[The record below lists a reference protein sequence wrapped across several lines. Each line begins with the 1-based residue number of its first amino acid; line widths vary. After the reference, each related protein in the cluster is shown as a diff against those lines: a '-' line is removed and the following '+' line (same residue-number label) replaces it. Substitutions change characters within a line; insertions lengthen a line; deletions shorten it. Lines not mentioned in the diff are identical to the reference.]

1 MSHYLRRR
9 LASVLLASTATL
21 AVPANAHDAAPNTPA
36 PSPAIPVQAQA
47 ASQAS
52 EAASQSV
59 VNPTQEREQ
68 GDIVVTATKR
78 SERLQEV
85 PISVM
90 ATESV
95 TLERLAIQGARDF
108 GQIAPTLNFQ
118 AADEARLFNFSIRGI
133 GTESFSVGVEPSVA
147 TIVDGVVYT
156 RVGSV
161 FDGLGDIDRIE
172 VLNGPQGTLQGK
184 NSSAGA
190 VSIITK
196 KPNFS
201 HFEGKVEAGI
211 AEHGERSAALTLT
224 GPITPQLA
232 FRVFG
237 FYHREDG
244 VVHNIATGLT
254 ENDSKSYGIRT
265 KLQWRPSDGINFLLA
280 GDWSFRDAA
289 CCAEPIRVAAAA
301 GNVTAAFTGTPVG
314 PENRYVNINTVQA
327 GSQTNRGVSLEGNF
341 NIGSHVLTTISAY
354 REYRD
359 FAIRDRDGT
368 NAPFTG
374 ATPQQLFNATVPGI
388 SAADALTRLDAL
400 LLNPLSFSCRNGI
413 CGESNNLEMNK
424 TTSQEIRLTS
434 PSGGT
439 FDYIIGAFF
448 YDSEVERDLTIA
460 GVRSNIAGN
469 VSFPTPTT
477 VVVNRDTA
485 YVLADTITKVR
496 TVNKAVFGNINVRPF
511 AKFTLTGGFR
521 YLGESLRWDHQKVT
535 GPNGDHIGRPID
547 VNPAGQAAP
556 GANAG
561 TPQFNTHRSFS
572 DSALIGKVSA
582 KYDFTH
588 DLMVYASWAR
598 GYKGQAVD
606 ADIYL
611 TQAGFNASPVAP
623 EKSSS
628 VEAGVKSQWFDH
640 RLTINVTAYNTLF
653 TGYQTA
659 SQGIDGSGAPVLQSA
674 GKLFT
679 KGVEGEV
686 VVRPLP
692 QLRLSGNFLFSKNRF
707 GNLFLNSTLNI
718 ADGKPLNAP
727 ESKWGLSASYDLP
740 VGDWDVNLSGNY
752 NRTGRTLFTNL
763 ADANNP
769 NSIWWREAF
778 GVANA
783 SLSISSPGH
792 KYRATFYVKN
802 LFNEHYVASLRRIS
816 GSVGGAG
823 AVVQALPRDFDRYV
837 GATFAASF

>member
-1 MSHYLRRR
+1 MGLHWRRNQIM
-9 LASVLLASTATL
+9 VLLMASAATY
-21 AVPANAHDAAPNTPA
+21 ASRANAQGAVLPTPA
-36 PSPAIPVQAQA
+36 SPSAE
-47 ASQAS
+47 SQAS
-52 EAASQSV
+52 AAASQSV
-59 VNPTQEREQ
+59 TNPSQEKDLGE
-68 GDIVVTATKR
+68 IVVTATKR
-78 SERLQEV
+78 NERLQAV

-90 ATESV
+90 ATESI
-95 TLERLAIQGARDF
+95 TLERMAIQSAKEF

-133 GTESFSVGVEPSVA
+133 GTENFSVGVEPSVS

-161 FDGLGDIDRIE
+161 FDGLGDIDRVE

-201 HFEGKVEAGI
+201 RFEGKAEAGI

-224 GPITPQLA
+224 GPISQQLA
-232 FRVFG
+232 FRVYG
-237 FYHREDG
+237 YYRREDG
-244 VVHNIATGLT
+244 VVHNIATGRT
-254 ENDSKSYGIRT
+254 ENDAKSYGVRA
-265 KLQWRPSDGINFLLA
+265 KVEWRPHDGVDFLLA
-280 GDWSFRDAA
+280 GDWSRRDAP

-314 PENRYVNINTVQA
+314 PENRFVNINTVQE
-327 GSQTNRGVSLEGNF
+327 GQQKNRGVSLEGNID
-341 NIGSHVLTTISAY
+341 IGRHVLTTITAY
-354 REYRD
+354 REYKD
-359 FAIRDRDGT
+359 YAIRDRDGT

-374 ATPQQLFNATVPGI
+374 VTPQQLFNATVPGI
-388 SAADALTRLDAL
+388 TAADALTRLDAL

-424 TTSQEIRLTS
+424 TFSQEVRLTS

-439 FDYIIGAFF
+439 FDYILGAFY
-448 YDSEVERDLTIA
+448 YDSNVERDLTIA

-485 YVLADTITKVR
+485 YVLADAITKVR
-496 TVNKAVFGNINVRPF
+496 TINKAVFGNLNVRPF
-511 AKFTLTGGFR
+511 AKLTLTGGFR
-521 YLGESLRWDHQKVT
+521 YLGESLDWDHQKVT
-535 GPNGDHIGRPID
+535 GPNGDHIGSPLN
-547 VNPAGQAAP
+547 VNPAGQVAP

-561 TPQFNTHRSFS
+561 TPQFNAHRRFS
-572 DSALIGKVSA
+572 DTALIGKLSG

-598 GYKGQAVD
+598 GYKGEAVD
-606 ADIYL
+606 ADIYVS
-611 TQAGFNASPVAP
+611 QAGFNASPVAP
-623 EKSSS
+623 EKSRSW
-628 VEAGVKSQWFDH
+628 EAGMKSQWFDR

-659 SQGIDGSGAPVLQSA
+659 SQGTDGSGPPVLQSA

-686 VVRPLP
+686 VLRPVP
-692 QLRLSGNFLFSKNRF
+692 HLRLGGNFLFSKNRF
-707 GNLFLNSTLNI
+707 GNLFLSSTRNI
-718 ADGKPLNAP
+718 AGGKPLNAP
-727 ESKWGLSASYDLP
+727 ESKWGLTGSYDVP
-740 VGDWDVNLSGNY
+740 VADWNVNLSANY

-769 NSIWWREAF
+769 NSIWWREAY

-783 SLSISSPGH
+783 SLSVSSPGN
-792 KYRATFYVKN
+792 KYRATLYVKN

-837 GATFAASF
+837 GGSVAVSF